1 MPKLILMKGPARTK
15 QVALFAGETT
25 IGRAATND
33 VALDSMQVSRRH
45 AVVTM
50 DGPFATIHDLG
61 SRNGVYVN
69 GARVQSFVLASGD
82 EVSIGTF
89 KIRFLSDDDDSC
101 AVDAMRLMT
110 TPELLAD
117 LDRSRETSLAR
128 V

>member
-15 QVALFAGETT
+15 QVALLAGETT
-25 IGRAATND
+25 IGRASTND
-33 VALDSMQVSRRH
+33 IALDSMQVSRRH

-69 GARVQSFVLASGD
+69 GAKVQSFVLASGD

-89 KIRFLSDDDDSC
+89 KIRFLSDDDSSEVDS
-101 AVDAMRLMT
+101 MRLMT
-110 TPELLAD
+110 TPELLQD

>member
-15 QVALFAGETT
+15 QVALTAGETT
-25 IGRAATND
+25 IGRASTND
-33 VALDSMQVSRRH
+33 IALDSMQVSRRH

-69 GARVQSFVLASGD
+69 GAKVQSFVLASGD

-89 KIRFLSDDDDSC
+89 KIRFLSDDDSSEVDS
-101 AVDAMRLMT
+101 MRLMT
-110 TPELLAD
+110 TPELLQD